1 MVAETLCNYNDV
13 VQEICE
19 SITRR
24 NQQSEDNDCVKSST
38 TQFYQRYVHK
48 AASWTGDECMEN
60 IIKLS
65 NNIPGYSMSY
75 FQREFSKEM
84 LQCFSPLIFRNAPA
98 HELALHLKKYA
109 MEAPEEHFVFC
120 GTARRGGKTD
130 TMTIT
135 AGAML
140 ASVPNINLLYF
151 SLFSTTCEL
160 ACTTTFRWLQD
171 WGFGSKIKKRKQQ
184 IRFYGDTP
192 GDVRTLN
199 FINGQNKDVSSLTGV
214 FDILMQALL
223 IGPLNPPPYPPIP
236 PLTTPTPPLTGV
248 FLKIIFYF
256 ASTSSQ
262 KAPHG
267 KCWAMTARCMG
278 VSEVGNMTV
287 KSRCRSPLSLGSRAT
302 GMPSPLMVFR

>member
-1 MVAETLCNYNDV
+1 MVGHICNYNDL

-19 SITRR
+19 SITHR
-24 NQQSEDNDCVKSST
+24 NQQSEENDCVKSST

-48 AASWTGDECMEN
+48 AATWTGDECMEN
-60 IIKLS
+60 IIRLS

-98 HELALHLKKYA
+98 HELALHLRKYG
-109 MEAPEEHFVFC
+109 MEPPDTHFVFC

-160 ACTTTFRWLQD
+160 ACTTTYRWLQD
-171 WGFGSKIKKRKQQ
+171 WGYAAKIKKRKQQ
-184 IRFYGDTP
+184 IRFYGDST
-192 GDVRTLN
+192 GDVRTLT
-199 FINGQNKDVSSLTGV
+199 FINGQNKDVTMFPASLL
-214 FDILMQALL
+214 LMLCPEDTSFAARPS
-223 IGPLNPPPYPPIP
+223 GNPP
-236 PLTTPTPPLTGV
+236 
-248 FLKIIFYF
+248 
-256 ASTSSQ
+256 
-262 KAPHG
+262 
-267 KCWAMTARCMG
+267 R
-278 VSEVGNMTV
+278 
-287 KSRCRSPLSLGSRAT
+287 
-302 GMPSPLMVFR
+302 